1 MPRTR
6 FLRQVV
12 FLNLAAYVALS
23 PAALPT
29 MLASLDRFGQS
40 ADAVANAPSRGGDAN
55 DATASPTPDPPPVA
69 PLYLAGRPW

>member
-6 FLRQVV
+6 LLRHVV
-12 FLNLAAYVALS
+12 FLHIVAFVAFS
-23 PAALPT
+23 RIALPT
-29 MLASLDRFGQS
+29 MLASFDRFGQS
-40 ADAVANAPSRGGDAN
+40 ADAVANAPSRGGDTS